1 MTRDP
6 VTSSLPL
13 DNWADRPDPLVDV
26 VIPVYNEERD
36 LGPSVRRLHEFL
48 TSRFPF
54 SAAIT
59 IADNASNDGTLAV
72 AQGLVKELPRVRVLH
87 LDAKGRGRALRAAWL
102 KSDAPVVAYMDVDLS
117 TDLNALLPLVAPLLS
132 GHSDLAIGSRLAH
145 GARVTRGPKRE
156 FISRAYM
163 LVLRLA
169 LGAHFSDAQC
179 GFKALRTSVAK
190 QLVPS
195 VRDESWFFDTELLI
209 LAQRAGLRVHEVPV
223 DWTDDPDSRVA
234 IVRTAI
240 DDLRGV
246 LRLRFGS
253 ASGAE
258 RPT

>member
-102 KSDAPVVAYMDVDLS
+102 QSDAPVVAYMDVDLS

-179 GFKALRTSVAK
+179 GFKAVRTSVAK
-190 QLVPS
+190 QIVPS

-253 ASGAE
+253 GSG
-258 RPT
+258 RGRQI